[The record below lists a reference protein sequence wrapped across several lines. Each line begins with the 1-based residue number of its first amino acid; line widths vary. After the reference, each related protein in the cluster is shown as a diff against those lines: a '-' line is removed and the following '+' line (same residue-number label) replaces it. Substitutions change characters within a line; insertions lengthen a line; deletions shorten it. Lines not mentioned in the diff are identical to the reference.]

1 MKLELFD
8 VFHVDGLVVCIHI
21 CIHTYVYAFHML
33 VGTCVGAATCVCVYL
48 CAKA

>member
-8 VFHVDGLVVCIHI
+8 VFHVDRLVYVCGN
-21 CIHTYVYAFHML
+21 VYAFHML